1 MTVRVTESTPAT
13 RSRSPWWARLR
24 APKHREVVRP
34 DTGAVSKTSP
44 PLRG

>member
-24 APKHREVVRP
+24 APKHREVGRP
-34 DTGAVSKTSP
+34 DTGGAGKTSQQ
-44 PLRG
+44 LRG